1 MLACF
6 FLLYRTIPN
15 DLTACSLTASLGI
28 SFAWIER
35 KCDIYIK
42 DCYMNATIKKNTNRR
57 NSTQKGPTVNCVW
70 KEARL
75 NT

>member
-42 DCYMNATIKKNTNRR
+42 DCYMNATIKKIQTGEIAHRKD
-57 NSTQKGPTVNCVW
+57 QQ
-70 KEARL
+70 
-75 NT
+75 